1 MAINRL
7 SNKTSLYFQ
16 QHAKNTVDLSCRERE
31 CLEKVKKSNLLN
43 LYNYILLITSSN
55 VGSCKSKAI
64 YKENVTERGAIVSY
78 YNIYSFIAHL

>member
-31 CLEKVKKSNLLN
+31 CLEKVKKSNLLS
-43 LYNYILLITSSN
+43 ISHLI
-55 VGSCKSKAI
+55 
-64 YKENVTERGAIVSY
+64 YRGVMHY
-78 YNIYSFIAHL
+78 CMN